1 LAFQVQHWTL
11 RSIIRL
17 MSSTY
22 RTLKTILWNIIVLL
36 LITLLLAYSNQPL
49 ADPGERVR
57 VFTRPIE
64 FDFASWMTEAVL
76 AKSLQTS
83 LALPRFLTEEK
94 QSQIVK
100 LCLILVY
107 KSSQLNAQIEAIYAD
122 PAISTPEQNSQPY
135 REQLEKFQ
143 EYQTVLAPLCETI
156 LQQQTSSILS
166 KLDLALIGQPIPPV
180 LYHVTPLPYALI
192 VSPRNVIRQD
202 ANISLEHGLSLD
214 ELIALEKRVEHNLNV
229 SALVVRIGGIGIYPT
244 MVMSTSDLPY
254 LTETIAHEWVHN
266 FLTLR
271 PLGLNY
277 ETSPELRTMNET
289 AASLAG
295 KEIGRAVLEQYYP
308 EFLPEEPPPTDS
320 AANAP
325 PQSQPD
331 TPVFDF
337 RKEMHETRVTVDKLL
352 QDGKIDEA
360 ESYME
365 MRRQVFLKNG
375 YMIRRLN
382 QAYFAF
388 HGAYADEPGGAAGE
402 DPVGPAV
409 RELRAKSSSLA
420 EFLNRISWMT
430 SFEQLQKALK

>member
-1 LAFQVQHWTL
+1 
-11 RSIIRL
+11 
-17 MSSTY
+17 MPSTY

-229 SALVVRIGGIGIYPT
+229 SALVVQIGGIGIYPT

-325 PQSQPD
+325 PQSQPA
-331 TPVFDF
+331 TPAFDF

-352 QDGKIDEA
+352 QDGKIEEA

-365 MRRQVFLKNG
+365 MRRQIFLKNG
-375 YMIRRLN
+375 YLIRRLN

-388 HGAYADEPGGAAGE
+388 HGAYADEPGGAAGK

-409 RELRAKSSSLA
+409 RALRAKSSSLA

-430 SFEQLQKALK
+430 SFEQLQEALK

>member
-1 LAFQVQHWTL
+1 
-11 RSIIRL
+11 